1 MRSAKETTVAEHGVI
16 ADVSFIDYRQ
26 FDLGPSFPPEAVLIC
41 ILSCAINRHSTEMG
55 HAMQIKPI
63 PLGLL
68 LSSVVLAQAPKPT
81 GPPPTLKSVLLAQLR
96 STHNKADWFVPV
108 NAAVAG
114 LTPEQ
119 ARWIPKS
126 EGPKNPAPEDHSV
139 GMIAYHLLYWN
150 TAALAQLK
158 GEKVPP
164 PTSDNT
170 ETFNKFDATSWPD
183 TVKKLDEN
191 LTALEQLVEVADD
204 TKLAAIA
211 PTVAHIST
219 HNAYHTGQIV
229 MIRKLQGSWDP
240 EKGVK

>member
-1 MRSAKETTVAEHGVI
+1 MSIKSILLTLL
-16 ADVSFIDYRQ
+16 VS
-26 FDLGPSFPPEAVLIC
+26 
-41 ILSCAINRHSTEMG
+41 
-55 HAMQIKPI
+55 
-63 PLGLL
+63 PLAF
-68 LSSVVLAQAPKPT
+68 AQTPKPA

-96 STHNKADWFVPV
+96 STHNKAEWFVPV
-108 NAAVAG
+108 NTAVAG
-114 LTPEQ
+114 MTPEQ

-150 TAALAQLK
+150 SQALSKLK
-158 GEKVPP
+158 GENVPAP
-164 PTSDNT
+164 PSDNN
-170 ETFNKFDATSWPD
+170 ETFNKFDAATWAD

-191 LTALEQLVEVADD
+191 LTAIEQLVEGADD
-204 TKLAAIA
+204 ARIEKIA
-211 PTVAHIST
+211 NTIAHISA

>member
-1 MRSAKETTVAEHGVI
+1 M
-16 ADVSFIDYRQ
+16 
-26 FDLGPSFPPEAVLIC
+26 P
-41 ILSCAINRHSTEMG
+41 
-55 HAMQIKPI
+55 IKPI
-63 PLGLL
+63 LL
-68 LSSVVLAQAPKPT
+68 TVLLMPVVALAQAPKPA

-96 STHNKADWFVPV
+96 STHNKAEWFVPV
-108 NAAVAG
+108 NTAVAG

-126 EGPKNPAPEDHSV
+126 EGLKNPAPEDHSV
-139 GMIAYHLLYWN
+139 GMLAYHLLYWN
-150 TAALAQLK
+150 THALAQLK

-164 PTSDNT
+164 ATSDNN

-191 LTALEQLVEVADD
+191 LTALEQLVEAADD
-204 TKLAAIA
+204 AKIAAIA
-211 PTVAHIST
+211 NTIAHISA